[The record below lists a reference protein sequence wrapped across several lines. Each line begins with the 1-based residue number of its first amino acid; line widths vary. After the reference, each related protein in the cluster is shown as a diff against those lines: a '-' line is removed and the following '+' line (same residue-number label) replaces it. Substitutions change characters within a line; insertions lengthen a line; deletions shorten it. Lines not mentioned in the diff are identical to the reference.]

1 MRLIFDEDTV
11 EYNLTIAT
19 YDNPIS
25 VGSKDFAVQLS
36 LKSGARVKLAP
47 SSMSITV
54 LDDDSPPSMCSF
66 HLWILILNFSLLGM
80 TCHQDTKC
88 LSDNG
93 ISVSSIDLCCN
104 QLRGKSVEF
113 SAAQG
118 TCQPCISKL

>member
-66 HLWILILNFSLLGM
+66 ICRF
-80 TCHQDTKC
+80 
-88 LSDNG
+88 
-93 ISVSSIDLCCN
+93 
-104 QLRGKSVEF
+104 
-113 SAAQG
+113 
-118 TCQPCISKL
+118 